1 MISRKKDRIDYKV
14 YHETG
19 KKVLVE
25 GKGTGSK
32 MSSAQIE
39 IEELK
44 IVEDIS
50 HNLALYKLEDLCT
63 EEEIKEAV
71 DVISELGQSYR
82 HVHVELKSV
91 LGETYEDKYKKY
103 EDISS
108 KLFLWT
114 KSAKEKL
121 RDKRNE
127 CQENKNSKTTKNL
140 KIECE
145 LLDHKVRQLNMSV
158 DIFILNDDNEI
169 DKYVHKIESW
179 INDYFEL
186 CAKMKSVCPDEYRK
200 ISEEIMN
207 RIFEMQQDIKM
218 AKLLKY
224 KIQEVKS
231 DRIRLQVFQNEQR
244 KHLTNAENLIKE
256 VKYRFK
262 SLSKKFDLKLN
273 DLGDYQ
279 ILEIYQDKNLDQ
291 EFNGILEK
299 VTALASL
306 APFGG
311 EVVRRMGKNASKIR
325 EKLAEKREKF
335 SASLQK
341 IVIERD
347 ITPEKMKNVSGLT
360 IELPKYSGYESKMD
374 YFTFKSQFQ
383 KLIEPKVQKK
393 YWPDYLK
400 RNYLSGQAYTLVE
413 KETDYN
419 KIWTRLRESYGNS
432 RLLLQNKL
440 ATLDKIGGLWKIRG
454 DKKIGA
460 AIASLINVMKD
471 LSTLASEHGIEGQ
484 LYEGG
489 GLEKIMTL
497 IGDTRHRKFRN
508 QNLDPVASK
517 KEEWQKLRKFLEHE
531 LQLREKL
538 TLDNKTAELMGL
550 SSNRVSDSRDDSEKG
565 VKMAKQLC
573 TSHNSVTS
581 DKSLCH
587 ICEQDGHTRITTS
600 RGNEIIPYYV
610 CETFVNMSAAG
621 RLSKLTS
628 KNLCTGCLYPGAIKG
643 AKHRCFFT
651 NFCCPSHEREKIHVL
666 LCDKHKKR

>member
-1 MISRKKDRIDYKV
+1 M
-14 YHETG
+14 
-19 KKVLVE
+19 
-25 GKGTGSK
+25 
-32 MSSAQIE
+32 
-39 IEELK
+39 
-44 IVEDIS
+44 
-50 HNLALYKLEDLCT
+50 
-63 EEEIKEAV
+63 
-71 DVISELGQSYR
+71 
-82 HVHVELKSV
+82 
-91 LGETYEDKYKKY
+91 
-103 EDISS
+103 
-108 KLFLWT
+108 
-114 KSAKEKL
+114 
-121 RDKRNE
+121 
-127 CQENKNSKTTKNL
+127 
-140 KIECE
+140 
-145 LLDHKVRQLNMSV
+145 
-158 DIFILNDDNEI
+158 
-169 DKYVHKIESW
+169 
-179 INDYFEL
+179 
-186 CAKMKSVCPDEYRK
+186 
-200 ISEEIMN
+200 
-207 RIFEMQQDIKM
+207 
-218 AKLLKY
+218 
-224 KIQEVKS
+224 
-231 DRIRLQVFQNEQR
+231 
-244 KHLTNAENLIKE
+244 
-256 VKYRFK
+256 
-262 SLSKKFDLKLN
+262 
-273 DLGDYQ
+273 
-279 ILEIYQDKNLDQ
+279 
-291 EFNGILEK
+291 
-299 VTALASL
+299 
-306 APFGG
+306 
-311 EVVRRMGKNASKIR
+311 VRRMGKNASKIR

-471 LSTLASEHGIEGQ
+471 LSTLASDHGIEGQ

-489 GLEKIMTL
+489 RLEKIMTL

-565 VKMAKQLC
+565 VKMTKQLC

-666 LCDKHKKR
+666 LCDKHKKDDKNVKLFEKFKDRFIKNSKTPLPQFSKSITLFSSMVGIAYPGDISLESMGNHKGLPDIKECAIFQLQTINVDGLKVNLFFDSGCGDMIIKKATAEKLADMGKAKKIQSGPLEITGVGEKKTECEDGVYSVWLPLHNGENACLSGICLPKITCDFPSYELTNVEKDIRERCQRIGGNELMSRLPRLPLKVGGDTDILIGIKYSKYFPKLVHEFESGLCIYESAFRSPKGTRGVLGGPHKEFSRVENSSDVHISKVSYYSNFAYGYHSM